1 MADHEQAVDEDA
13 DHDRRDAVEDVEG
26 EADAVPDGTRSE
38 LVDVDRDE
46 DANRQGHQRGEPD
59 DHEAAGE
66 RIGEAFGGG
75 MECIWIL
82 SLALRQQVEI
92 ELTRPAFRYR
102 PDDDA
107 EDRDGD
113 RGGQQRERLHAS
125 VDDPASPQPVVGA
138 LQRAEIDGAHRAASP

>member
-75 MECIWIL
+75 MECIRIL
-82 SLALRQQVEI
+82 SLALRQQVET
-92 ELTRPAFRYR
+92 ELTRPALRYR

-113 RGGQQRERLHAS
+113 RGG
-125 VDDPASPQPVVGA
+125 
-138 LQRAEIDGAHRAASP
+138 